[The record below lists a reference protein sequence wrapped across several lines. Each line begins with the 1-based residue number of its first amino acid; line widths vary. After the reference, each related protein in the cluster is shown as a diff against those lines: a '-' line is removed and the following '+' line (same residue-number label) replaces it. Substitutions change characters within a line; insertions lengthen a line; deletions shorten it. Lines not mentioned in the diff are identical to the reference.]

1 MIPGETVH
9 SMLPQDLPLW
19 APDHVVF
26 FGVLYTVLF
35 VICVGLGIVFLQ
47 SFLET
52 RKEARK
58 EEVAA
63 EHAAL

>member
-26 FGVLYTVLF
+26 FGVLYAVLF
-35 VICVGLGIVFLQ
+35 VIASGLGIVFLQ

-52 RKEARK
+52 LKDARK
-58 EEVAA
+58 EEAA
-63 EHAAL
+63 AK